1 MEKLGYFCQYTPL
14 KVMLISIVLS
24 CLLAIGIEIY
34 DTGTFNVAIFS
45 FMSFMGFA
53 SISFVLSI
61 LSFSI
66 YFNMFKRVR
75 ESGLLSFLSFFLP
88 IPVLYISVV
97 ALGIY
102 SIDFD
107 SVVAGIL
114 IALPFLIPQ
123 TYFFIRFRIMIKR
136 GDFEDMDDYDAVDL
150 RHD

>member
-34 DTGTFNVAIFS
+34 DTGAFNVAAFS
-45 FMSFMGFA
+45 LMFFLGFA
-53 SISFVLSI
+53 SINFILSI

-66 YFNMFKRVR
+66 YFNVFKRVR
-75 ESGLLSFLSFFLP
+75 ESWFLSFLSFFLP
-88 IPVLYISVV
+88 VPVLYISVV

-107 SVVAGIL
+107 SIMAGVVVIS
-114 IALPFLIPQ
+114 PFLIPQ
-123 TYFFIRFRIMIKR
+123 IYYFTRFRIMVKR
-136 GDFEDMDDYDAVDL
+136 GYFDDTDDYDSIEL
-150 RHD
+150 KHD